1 MYIKYVDNYSD
12 CTISL
17 VMNEKNKW
25 LSYSYFTYVDQ
36 DFITGSPSISFLF
49 LLSLAVCCTTF
60 VYYNSY
66 AQNPT
71 IFFKVLPDL
80 LTYYFKIL

>member
-1 MYIKYVDNYSD
+1 MYIKYVDHYSD

-17 VMNEKNKW
+17 LMNEKNKW

-36 DFITGSPSISFLF
+36 VFITGSPSISFLF
-49 LLSLAVCCTTF
+49 LLSLAVSCTTF
-60 VYYNSY
+60 VYYNSLY
-66 AQNPT
+66 IESNS
-71 IFFKVLPDL
+71 FFKVLPDL